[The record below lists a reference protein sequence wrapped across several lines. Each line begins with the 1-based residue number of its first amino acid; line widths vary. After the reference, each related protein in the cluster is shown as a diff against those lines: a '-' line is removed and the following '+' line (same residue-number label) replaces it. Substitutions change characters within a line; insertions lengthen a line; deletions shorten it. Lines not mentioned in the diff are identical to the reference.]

1 MSSYSDFFGVA
12 GGGGGGFP
20 INGLTDFN
28 INSTSPNYNSTTG
41 IYLPPD
47 GTVWLETG
55 FTTDASSYP
64 DATSTPA
71 GTVIDSIPAGY
82 APSIVA
88 NRVFAHRSDTPDNSL
103 EFAYVMNFVPNVLR
117 LQRQATTLAQNSTY
131 VPLQHLSYDDGRNQ
145 FACIATPQG
154 FFHNTTISTVSLPV
168 TSLPSGVGSFDQD
181 REYWLVNTAPDEITR
196 YTLTGTLVDTLTG
209 TNTPALT
216 GGAAGNWFTDGTNE
230 YFVQSFNSG
239 FSAGGTNRFY
249 KLDYT
254 LGTVDFFQTVSI
266 GSSAA
271 SYDSGFDNKAYALV
285 GPYGNRGGG
294 DYNYSMNS
302 YYWFGFAGVTP
313 AKTNPDTGQT
323 YFIRLA

>member
-1 MSSYSDFFGVA
+1 MSSYSDFFGVS

-28 INSTSPNYNSTTG
+28 INSSSPNYNSTTG

-55 FTTDASSYP
+55 KTAQAASYP
-64 DATSTPA
+64 DATNTPA
-71 GTVIDSIPAGY
+71 GTLISTVPAGY

-88 NRVFAHRSDTPDNSL
+88 NRGYARDTSPGSND
-103 EFAYVMNFVPNVLR
+103 FGYTINFVPVTFR
-117 LQRQATTLAQNSTY
+117 RQREVTTLVQTTTN
-131 VPLQHLSYDDGRNQ
+131 VPTDHLSFDESRSQYFSKDGANGRIWGQ
-145 FACIATPQG
+145 YWTAVQSTPV
-154 FFHNTTISTVSLPV
+154 ST
-168 TSLPSGVGSFDQD
+168 LPSGVGAWDST
-181 REYWLVNTAPDEITR
+181 RAYWLVNSAPDEIKR
-196 YTLTGTLVDTLTG
+196 YTQGGTLIDTLTG

-216 GGAAGNWFTDGTNE
+216 GGAMGAFFSDGTND

-249 KLDYT
+249 SLDYT
-254 LGTVDFFQTVSI
+254 LSTVDFFQTVTI
-266 GSSAA
+266 GSSMA
-271 SYDSGFDNKAYALV
+271 SWDSGETNVAYALI

-294 DYNYSMNS
+294 QYNYGQGY

-313 AKTNPDTGQT
+313 AKTNPGTGLT
-323 YFIRLA
+323 YYVRLA